1 MTATIYE
8 GKSNV
13 LTSYGDISSSSL
25 LADDK
30 QTLQIDDNNSQ
41 AHDIKSLDIAGGLK
55 DLLIVHGITIE
66 LLLSISATKLANT
79 LGIDEYVANYSS
91 IGKQISFWHT
101 LGNNDF
107 YRF

>member
-13 LTSYGDISSSSL
+13 LTSYRDIASSSL

-30 QTLQIDDNNSQ
+30 QTLQIDYSSNNNNSQ

-66 LLLSISATKLANT
+66 LLLSISATELSNT
-79 LGIDEYVANYSS
+79 LVIDEYVAKIIRQSANRLVS
-91 IGKQISFWHT
+91 GTH
-101 LGNNDF
+101 
-107 YRF
+107 

>member
-1 MTATIYE
+1 LTATIYE

-30 QTLQIDDNNSQ
+30 QTLQIDYSNNNSQ

-79 LGIDEYVANYSS
+79 LGIDEYVAKIICQSANRLVS
-91 IGKQISFWHT
+91 GTH
-101 LGNNDF
+101 
-107 YRF
+107 

>member
-8 GKSNV
+8 GKSKV

-25 LADDK
+25 LDDDK
-30 QTLQIDDNNSQ
+30 QDLQIDYSNNNSQ

-79 LGIDEYVANYSS
+79 LGIDEYVARIICQSANRLVSD
-91 IGKQISFWHT
+91 IQ
-101 LGNNDF
+101 
-107 YRF
+107 

>member
-8 GKSNV
+8 GKSKV

-25 LADDK
+25 LDDDK
-30 QTLQIDDNNSQ
+30 HDLQIDYSNNNSQ

-79 LGIDEYVANYSS
+79 LGIDEYVARIICQSANRLVSD
-91 IGKQISFWHT
+91 IQ
-101 LGNNDF
+101 
-107 YRF
+107 